1 MDAKKLK
8 KQKEA
13 AAKLSK
19 PKPVLLP
26 SGSWRCQVMVRG
38 RRIDVIEDDP
48 ALAHAKALAIKEGL
62 VEEEK
67 KEDAQPITLTKAIDQ
82 YVGQKEG
89 VLSPSTIRGYGI
101 IQRNR
106 FKTLMKRDVY
116 KITKADVQRA
126 VSEEAKIVGAKTV
139 YNAYG
144 LIRPV
149 LKEYGVDVFGVKLP
163 QRIKP
168 RKDYLQPKDIG
179 KLIAAAAGDKC
190 EVEILIAVWLGM
202 RRSEIC
208 GLCWDCVDFDRKI
221 LTVRRTYVPDK
232 NHKWVLKE
240 GAKNESSQRT
250 VPCPD
255 YIMDRIKAIHKRGCS
270 GRVFRESPET
280 LRKHVHAV
288 CQKAGI
294 TDTTVHGLRHTNAAV
309 MKSLG
314 VDDAHAMERGG
325 WKTEQTYKQTYS
337 YVFDQE
343 AQNADKEIDG
353 FFSNLH
359 IDLHTDS
366 ESDDK

>member
-8 KQKEA
+8 KQKEV

-19 PKPVLLP
+19 PKPILLP
-26 SGSWRCQVMVRG
+26 SGAWRCQVMVKG
-38 RRIDVIEDDP
+38 KRIDVIENDP

-62 VEEEK
+62 VEEEEEK
-67 KEDAQPITLTKAIDQ
+67 KQPITLSKAIDE
-82 YVGQKEG
+82 YVERKEG
-89 VLSPSTIRGYGI
+89 VLSPSTIRGYGTI
-101 IQRNR
+101 KRNR
-106 FKTLMKRDVY
+106 FKFLMERDVY
-116 KITKADVQRA
+116 KITKADVQKA
-126 VSEEAKIVGAKTV
+126 VSEEAKAVGAKTV

-168 RKDYLQPKDIG
+168 QKEYLQPKDIG
-179 KLIAAAAGDKC
+179 KLIEAAAGDKC

-208 GLCWDCVDFDRKI
+208 GLCWDCVDFERKLLI
-221 LTVRRTYVPDK
+221 VKRTYVPDK
-232 NHKWVLKE
+232 KNKWVLKE
-240 GAKNESSQRT
+240 GAKNESSQRS

-255 YIMDRIKAIHKRGCS
+255 YILDKLKERQKGRAD

-280 LRKHVHAV
+280 LRRHVHAA
-288 CQKAGI
+288 CKRAGI

-337 YVFDQE
+337 YIFEND
-343 AQNADKEIDG
+343 AKSADKKIDG
-353 FFSNLH
+353 FFQN
-359 IDLHTDS
+359 LHTDLHMDG
-366 ESDDK
+366 SDGR